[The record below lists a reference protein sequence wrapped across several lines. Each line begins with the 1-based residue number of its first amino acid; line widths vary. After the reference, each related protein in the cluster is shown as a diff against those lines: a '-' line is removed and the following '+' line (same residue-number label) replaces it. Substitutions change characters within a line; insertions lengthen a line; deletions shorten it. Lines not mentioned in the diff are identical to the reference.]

1 MVFRARAAG
10 VEDQRTHLLWF
21 AVFYVLLFH
30 CPVLDS
36 REIISIGP
44 FGGIGLA
51 AQIERA
57 SLECLNRSNIII
69 TQGQNI
75 GPYTDRMCFKITINT
90 DTTVIMVTPGT
101 STGNAT
107 VWSSDALPLKRDIY
121 YEDDPTFTI
130 KGPGTW
136 YADVACSSCTSYTI
150 SVP

>member
-1 MVFRARAAG
+1 MKNFHHFFRFIRFLTFLFLFSLMNGCFLFEEDKESKRIARNKELASVFIP
-10 VEDQRTHLLWF
+10 L
-21 AVFYVLLFH
+21 
-30 CPVLDS
+30 
-36 REIISIGP
+36 ISN
-44 FGGIGLA
+44 A
-51 AQIERA
+51 N
-57 SLECLNRSNIII
+57 ECLNRSNIII

-107 VWSSDALPLKRDIY
+107 VWSSDALHLKRDIY